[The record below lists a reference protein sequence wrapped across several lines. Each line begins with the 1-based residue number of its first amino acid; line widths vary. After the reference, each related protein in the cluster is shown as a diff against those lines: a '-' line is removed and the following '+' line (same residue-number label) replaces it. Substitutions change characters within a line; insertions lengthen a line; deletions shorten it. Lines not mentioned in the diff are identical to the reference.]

1 MLLGLFSAKIT
12 LFVKEVPCLFV
23 RAPAV
28 RPLADKEPLLRLQN
42 HMSLLDTLSFPQP
55 SWSLHPPILQA
66 GRTPGLRNCSV
77 LLVAMMLPFPRSGC
91 LRCCHGPRLIPP
103 IRLGSHTSACSF
115 NQHPCSGGGE
125 VQRADPARQS
135 LSLLSEALGPPS
147 PTSMFSSTNVPFLG
161 LRGSSVDLEDTENLF

>member
-103 IRLGSHTSACSF
+103 IRLGSHTLPVA
-115 NQHPCSGGGE
+115 
-125 VQRADPARQS
+125 
-135 LSLLSEALGPPS
+135 
-147 PTSMFSSTNVPFLG
+147 STNTHVPEVG
-161 LRGSSVDLEDTENLF
+161 RSSVQIPLDSLFRCCQRP